1 MLIVNFDQV
10 EDCEGE
16 GERDQTWV
24 GLCIMRWWRLMFKM
38 LFGLII
44 GKIKHT
50 WAYV

>member
-1 MLIVNFDQV
+1 MRIDVDQV
-10 EDCEGE
+10 EDCE

-24 GLCIMRWWRLMFKM
+24 GLWIMRRWRLMFER

-50 WAYV
+50 WACV